1 VHPLVETL
9 PLPQRLAL
17 AHAPRRLREAT
28 LGLFALDAH
37 LANLVR
43 KAREPLLTQARLAW
57 WRERLEEL
65 VERRPKGD
73 PLLDLLA
80 SWREREPFLIAAVD
94 GWEHL
99 LSERLD
105 AAAIGAFAGGRAAGF
120 AGLAGLAG
128 EDGWRIPAGEAGA
141 RWALA
146 DLAAHLG
153 NAEERGRAL
162 DAAHA
167 VGRRRI
173 ALPRALRSLAVL
185 DGLARRSIAHGGAPL
200 ADGPFAGFAALRLG
214 MVGR

>member
-37 LANLVR
+37 LANHVR

-80 SWREREPFLIAAVD
+80 SWQEREPFLIAAVD

-105 AAAIGAFAGGRAAGF
+105 ATAIGAFAEGRAAGF

-128 EDGWRIPAGEAGA
+128 EDGWQKLAGEAGA

-173 ALPRALRSLAVL
+173 VLPRALRSLAVL
-185 DGLARRSIAHGGAPL
+185 DGLARRSIARGGAPL